1 MLASL
6 ELMHM
11 IQKRGRVVKAGEENR
26 TAAEPFYGL
35 AAYSPHGHGQ

>member
-26 TAAEPFYGL
+26 TAAAQVYAL
-35 AAYSPHGHGQ
+35 AASLPHGQKQ